1 MQFYFVAMKT
11 YIEKAIGNHIY
22 MTIED
27 AVEARDW
34 INGTLL
40 PPYQFQVFQA
50 EAVNIRPSGLTSVP
64 ADAAALPAAKAQ
76 AQSEP
81 TAVTGGTAEHHR

>member
-1 MQFYFVAMKT
+1 MQFYFVAMKP

-27 AVEARDW
+27 AVKARDW
-34 INGTLL
+34 INGTL

-50 EAVNIRPSGLTSVP
+50 EAINIRPSGLTSVP
-64 ADAAALPAAKAQ
+64 ADSGALAVANVTPSAEGDSLPAAA
-76 AQSEP
+76 ADDY
-81 TAVTGGTAEHHR
+81 R